1 MIESY
6 STDKTWDKWD
16 NKSILFCSLIFFRYK
31 YENIVYIF
39 VSDDIIHRHNHPLK
53 VTLHTT
59 CFSNNSSAWLNKFF
73 GPRIFGLECYILFG
87 TCWDSL
93 RESTTKTFTHTRA
106 HPLSKYVDVY
116 TRKMYTCYNQISS
129 PFLWLEFSCAM
140 LYIKKWL
147 CVLKL

>member
-1 MIESY
+1 MRY
-6 STDKTWDKWD
+6 KWD

-53 VTLHTT
+53 ILLHTT
-59 CFSNNSSAWLNKFF
+59 CFSNNSSAWWNKFLDQEYSVYSVTF
-73 GPRIFGLECYILFG
+73 FWAHAEILCARVRPR
-87 TCWDSL
+87 
-93 RESTTKTFTHTRA
+93 TFTHTRA

-129 PFLWLEFSCAM
+129 PFLWLGFSCAM